1 MNFFVYRKITLS
13 FGWILIFLIFLL
25 ALPAYAQSLSLEELI
40 AKVQDHY
47 EKTRDLHASF
57 VQQATI
63 KSVNQTLT
71 EEGTVYFK
79 KPTRMLWDYSKPS
92 RKKLVINPEKAWL
105 YIPEDNIVYVQN
117 ARKILSSKMTV
128 RFIAGIGKLKDD
140 FHIMFPEQDARDE
153 NGNYLLSLTPNS
165 KDMGIEKL
173 HMKINKD
180 TFYVM
185 NFSFVDVYGNTT
197 RLTFDHMKTNT
208 NLPDDMFNFT
218 PPDGVEIFTVP

>member
-1 MNFFVYRKITLS
+1 MNSFEYRKFKS
-13 FGWILIFLIFLL
+13 FKWIMILVIFLST
-25 ALPAYAQSLSLEELI
+25 LPAYAQSLSLEELI
-40 AKVQDHY
+40 VHVQNHY
-47 EKTRDLHASF
+47 EKTRDLRATF
-57 VQQATI
+57 VQRATI

-92 RKKLVINPEKAWL
+92 HKKLVINPEKSWL
-105 YIPEDNIVYVQN
+105 YIPEDNIAYVQD
-117 ARKILSSKMTV
+117 AQKVLSSKMTI

-140 FHIMFPEQDARDE
+140 FHIMFPEQNAQDE
-153 NGNYLLSLTPNS
+153 NGNYLLSLTPKS

-173 HMKINKD
+173 QMKINKD
-180 TFYVM
+180 TFSIM
-185 NFSFVDVYGNTT
+185 NFSFTDAYGNMTG
-197 RLTFDHMKTNT
+197 LTFDHMKTNT

>member
-1 MNFFVYRKITLS
+1 MISFDNRKYIS
-13 FGWILIFLIFLL
+13 FKWIMILGIFLSTF
-25 ALPAYAQSLSLEELI
+25 PAYAQSLSLEELI
-40 AKVQDHY
+40 VNVQNHY
-47 EKTRDLHASF
+47 EKTFDLRATF

-92 RKKLVINPEKAWL
+92 HKKLVINPEKAWL
-105 YIPEDNIVYVQN
+105 YIPEDKIAYVQD
-117 ARKILSSKMTV
+117 AQKILSSKMTI

-140 FHIMFPEQDARDE
+140 FHITFPEQNARDE
-153 NGNYLLSLTPNS
+153 NGNYLLSLTPIS

-173 HMKINKD
+173 QMKINKD
-180 TFYVM
+180 TFHIM
-185 NFSFVDVYGNTT
+185 HFNFTDVYGNMT
-197 RLTFDHMKTNT
+197 RLTFDHMKTNI

-218 PPDGVEIFTVP
+218 PPDNVEIFTVP